1 MRKSFTLLE
10 LLVVIAIIAILAALL
25 LPALSK
31 SREKAQQTV
40 CINNLNQLGL
50 ALMLYTQDANDFF
63 PVYRNGGSG
72 ANQEGGWVFY
82 DAFPVPLAGNFA
94 VSRGT
99 LFPYVKEAKV
109 YRCPLDITESL
120 CSYGVNSD
128 TRDMKTIQVPASS
141 QTPLL
146 LEEGSTQETTND
158 GFFDLDYSPRDY
170 LVARHNDGNVFA
182 FCDGHVSWEN
192 WNNQTT
198 WRKCDF
204 SGTIN
209 QYPE

>member
-1 MRKSFTLLE
+1 MRKPFTLLE
-10 LLVVIAIIAILAALL
+10 LLVVMAIIAILAGLL
-25 LPALSK
+25 MPVLSK
-31 SREKAQQTV
+31 SRKKAQQTT

-50 ALMLYTQDANDFF
+50 AFIMYSQDATDYF
-63 PVYRNGGSG
+63 PWYVNGGEG
-72 ANQEGGWVFY
+72 ANQEGGWLFY
-82 DAFPVPLAGNFA
+82 DGFPVPLAGNFV
-94 VSRGT
+94 VSRGI
-99 LFPYVKEAKV
+99 LFPYINAEKI
-109 YRCPLDITESL
+109 YRCPLDRTESK
-120 CSYGVNSD
+120 CSYGANSD
-128 TRDMKTIQVPASS
+128 TRAVKTTQVSASS

-170 LVARHNDGNVFA
+170 LVGRHDEGNVFA

-192 WNNQTT
+192 WSNQET

-209 QYPE
+209 TYPE

>member
-31 SREKAQQTV
+31 SRERAQQTA
-40 CINNLNQLGL
+40 CINHLSQLGL
-50 ALMLYTQDANDFF
+50 AFILYTQDANDFF
-63 PVYRNGGSG
+63 PHYVNGGSG

-82 DAFPVPLAGNFA
+82 DAFPVPAAGNFV

-99 LFPYVKEAKV
+99 LFPYVKEGKV
-109 YRCPLDITESL
+109 YRCPLDITESS

-128 TRDMKTIQVPASS
+128 TRGMKTIQVPATS

-146 LEEGSTQETTND
+146 LEEGSSQETTND

-170 LVARHNDGNVFA
+170 LVGRHNGGNVFA

-192 WNNQTT
+192 WSNQET

-209 QYPE
+209 EYLQ

>member
-1 MRKSFTLLE
+1 MRNSFTLLE

-31 SREKAQQTV
+31 SRERAQQTA

-50 ALMLYTQDANDFF
+50 AFMMYTQDANDFY
-63 PVYRNGGSG
+63 PNYVNGGGG
-72 ANQEGGWVFY
+72 ANQEGGWLFY
-82 DAFPVPLAGNFA
+82 DGFPVPVSGNF
-94 VSRGT
+94 VVNRGT
-99 LFPYVKEAKV
+99 LFSYVKAEKV
-109 YRCPLDITESL
+109 YCCPLDITESN

-128 TRDMKTIQVPASS
+128 TRGVKTIQVPATS

-146 LEEGSTQETTND
+146 LEEGSTMETTND

-170 LVARHNDGNVFA
+170 LVGRHNDGNVFA

-192 WNNQTT
+192 WNNQET

-204 SGTIN
+204 TGTIN
-209 QYPE
+209 EY